1 MTVFDVKLK
10 ALKEVE
16 KAPTCPAAA
25 RESARRVLISA
36 GSDISIWSRRNSGVV
51 RAFPPLLAPP
61 VFDFRPKAFFMRL
74 AAVAVMDLSGLDRA
88 DPTLL
93 ALKATLPQAASM
105 ISYAVSR
112 KSSSVNSNHNLVH
125 LKLLFHASNPEQ
137 SISF

>member
-1 MTVFDVKLK
+1 MTGFDVKLK

-74 AAVAVMDLSGLDRA
+74 AAVAV
-88 DPTLL
+88 
-93 ALKATLPQAASM
+93 
-105 ISYAVSR
+105 IER
-112 KSSSVNSNHNLVH
+112 KYHRHCLQESTQS
-125 LKLLFHASNPEQ
+125 LKL
-137 SISF
+137 